1 MATPGTHRRDLLH
14 PERMAALAA
23 AALPRVPSNI
33 AEIEAVP
40 DELIRAGRPAMACLF
55 EIFLSTRD
63 RSRIMTVH
71 RALDLIQELEGQMT
85 VFRDDSEINR
95 LNRCALDRPVPAETG
110 LFQLL
115 SLGAKIYRETGGAFD
130 LTAGPLWKVWGF
142 SRRRGTLPDPDE
154 VEKAR
159 SRVGSRFLELDE
171 SAGTVRFRRRGL
183 ELNLG
188 AIGKGYA
195 LDRAGRLLQQEGMSR
210 ALLHAGYSSI
220 LALGEGP
227 GKGSSSGWKISI
239 RDPLGR
245 NGPLATVQLRNRA
258 LSTSGVGQQFFTVG
272 NRRYGHVLDPR
283 TGHPVETN
291 LAATALAPSAAE
303 ADALA
308 TAFLVMDLEDI
319 LSYCRRRRGIGAVV
333 VAADPRNGAVQVH
346 HRGLD
351 ADHLEVFR

>member
-1 MATPGTHRRDLLH
+1 MAPPGTRRRDLLN

-23 AALPRVPSNI
+23 AALPRVP

-55 EIFLSTRD
+55 EIFLSTRY

-71 RALDLIQELEGQMT
+71 KALDLIQELEGQMT
-85 VFRDDSEINR
+85 VFRDDSEVAH
-95 LNRCALDRPVPAETG
+95 LNRCAFERPVRAETG
-110 LFQLL
+110 LFELL
-115 SLGAKIYRETGGAFD
+115 TLGTRIHRETGGAFD
-130 LTAGPLWKVWGF
+130 MTAGPLWKVWGF
-142 SRRRGTLPDPDE
+142 YRRQGTLPDPAA
-154 VEKAR
+154 VEQAR
-159 SRVGSRFLELDE
+159 SRVGSRFLELDP

-195 LDRAGRLLQQEGMSR
+195 LDRAGRLLKEAGLSH
-210 ALLHAGYSSI
+210 ALLHAGHSSI

-227 GKGSSSGWKISI
+227 GSESPPGWKVSI

-245 NGPLATVQLRNRA
+245 AGPLATVQLSNRA
-258 LSTSGVGQQFFTVG
+258 LSTSGVGEQFFKVG

-283 TGHPVETN
+283 TGDPVEKN

-319 LSYCRRRRGIGAVV
+319 LSYCRRRRGIGAIVA
-333 VAADPRNGAVQVH
+333 AADPRDGAVRIH
-346 HRGLD
+346 HWGLD
-351 ADHLEVFR
+351 ADRLEVFL

>member
-1 MATPGTHRRDLLH
+1 MVTPGTRRRDLLH

-23 AALPRVPSNI
+23 AALPRVPSDF
-33 AEIEAVP
+33 EAVP

-55 EIFLSTRD
+55 EIFLPTRD

-85 VFRDDSEINR
+85 VFRDDSEVAL
-95 LNRCALDRPVPAETG
+95 LNRRAFEHPVAAESG
-110 LFQLL
+110 LFELL
-115 SLGAKIYRETGGAFD
+115 RLGARISRETGGAFD
-130 LTAGPLWKVWGF
+130 MTAGPLWKVWGF
-142 SRRRGTLPDPDE
+142 ARRRGAVPEPKA

-159 SRVGSRFLELDE
+159 SRVGSCFLELDP

-195 LDRAGRLLQQEGMSR
+195 LDRAGRLLKREGLGS
-210 ALLHAGYSSI
+210 ALLHAGHSSI

-227 GKGSSSGWKISI
+227 EKESPSGWKVSI
-239 RDPLGR
+239 RDPLAR

-258 LSTSGVGQQFFTVG
+258 LSTSGVGEQFFQAG
-272 NRRYGHVLDPR
+272 DRRYGHVLDPR
-283 TGHPVETN
+283 TGHPVEKN

-303 ADALA
+303 ADALS

-319 LSYCRRRRGIGAVV
+319 LSYCRRRRGTGAVV
-333 VAADPRNGAVQVH
+333 VAKDPRDGTIQVH
-346 HRGLD
+346 HWGLD
-351 ADHLEVFR
+351 TDHLEVFR

>member
-1 MATPGTHRRDLLH
+1 MATSGTRRRDLLH
-14 PERMAALAA
+14 PQRMAALAA
-23 AALPRVPSNI
+23 AALPRAAS
-33 AEIEAVP
+33 EIESLP
-40 DELIRAGRPAMACLF
+40 EELIRAGRPAMACLF
-55 EIFLSTRD
+55 EIILSNRD

-95 LNRCALDRPVPAETG
+95 LNRSAFDRPVPAETG

-115 SLGAKIYRETGGAFD
+115 RLGARISSETGGAFD
-130 LTAGPLWKVWGF
+130 MTAGPLWKVWGF
-142 SRRRGTLPDPDE
+142 SRRRGALPDPE
-154 VEKAR
+154 AVEKAR

-195 LDRAGRLLQQEGMSR
+195 LDRAGRLLRREGMSR

-227 GKGSSSGWKISI
+227 GKESSSGWKVSI
-239 RDPLGR
+239 RDPSGR
-245 NGPLATVQLRNRA
+245 TGPLATVQLRNRA
-258 LSTSGVGQQFFTVG
+258 LSTSGVGEQFFRAG

-283 TGHPVETN
+283 TGHPVEKN
-291 LAATALAPSAAE
+291 LAATALAPAAAE
-303 ADALA
+303 ADALS

-333 VAADPRNGAVQVH
+333 VASGPRDGAVQVH
-346 HRGLD
+346 HWGLD
-351 ADHLEVFR
+351 EDHLEVFR

>member
-1 MATPGTHRRDLLH
+1 MASPGTRRRDLLH

-23 AALPRVPSNI
+23 AALPRVP
-33 AEIEAVP
+33 ADIEAVP

-71 RALDLIQELEGQMT
+71 RALDLVQELEGQMT
-85 VFRDDSEINR
+85 VFRDDSEIAH
-95 LNRCALDRPVPAETG
+95 LNRSAFERPISTETG
-110 LFQLL
+110 LFELL
-115 SLGAKIYRETGGAFD
+115 RLGARIHRETGGAFD
-130 LTAGPLWKVWGF
+130 LTAGPLWKAWGF
-142 SRRRGTLPDPDE
+142 SRRQGTLPDPE
-154 VEKAR
+154 AIEKAR
-159 SRVGSRFLELDE
+159 SRVGSRFLELNP
-171 SAGTVRFRRRGL
+171 STGTVRFRRRGL

-195 LDRAGRLLQQEGMSR
+195 LDRAGRRLKEEGIGR
-210 ALLHAGYSSI
+210 ALLHAGYSSM
-220 LALGEGP
+220 LALGDGP
-227 GKGSSSGWKISI
+227 GKGPSPGWKVSI

-245 NGPLATVQLRNRA
+245 TGPLATVQLRNRA
-258 LSTSGVGQQFFTVG
+258 LSTSGAGEQFFRIG

-283 TGHPVETN
+283 TGHPVDKN
-291 LAATALAPSAAE
+291 LAATALAPTAAE

-319 LSYCRRRRGIGAVV
+319 LSYCRQRPGIGAIM
-333 VAADPRNGAVQVH
+333 VAKDPRDRAIRVH
-346 HRGLD
+346 HWGLD

>member
-1 MATPGTHRRDLLH
+1 MATSGTRRRDLLH

-23 AALPRVPSNI
+23 AALPRVP

-40 DELIRAGRPAMACLF
+40 DELIRAGRPAMACHF
-55 EIFLSTRD
+55 EILLSTRY
-63 RSRIMTVH
+63 RSQIMTVH
-71 RALDLIQELEGQMT
+71 RALDLIQELEAQLT
-85 VFRDDSEINR
+85 VFRDDSEIAQ
-95 LNRCALDRPVPAETG
+95 LNRCAFDRPIPAEAG
-110 LFQLL
+110 LFELL
-115 SLGAKIYRETGGAFD
+115 RLGTRIYRETGGAFD

-142 SRRRGTLPDPDE
+142 SRRQGTLPEPE
-154 VEKAR
+154 AVEGAR
-159 SRVGSRFLELDE
+159 SRVGSCFLELE
-171 SAGTVRFRRRGL
+171 PSAGTVRFRRRGL

-195 LDRAGRLLQQEGMSR
+195 LDRAGRQLQEAGLSR
-210 ALLHAGYSSI
+210 ALLHAGHSSI

-227 GKGSSSGWKISI
+227 GRESPGWKVSI

-245 NGPLATVQLRNRA
+245 TGPLATVQLRNRA
-258 LSTSGVGQQFFTVG
+258 LSTSGVGEQFFKVG

-283 TGHPVETN
+283 TGHPVEKN

-319 LSYCRRRRGIGAVV
+319 LSYCRRRPGIGAVV
-333 VAADPRNGAVQVH
+333 VAADPRDGAVRIH
-346 HRGLD
+346 HWGLD
-351 ADHLEVFR
+351 ADRLEVFR

>member
-1 MATPGTHRRDLLH
+1 MATSGTRRRDLLH
-14 PERMAALAA
+14 PQRMAALAA
-23 AALPRVPSNI
+23 AALPRAAS
-33 AEIEAVP
+33 EIESLP
-40 DELIRAGRPAMACLF
+40 EELIRAGRPAMACLF
-55 EIFLSTRD
+55 EIILSNRD

-95 LNRCALDRPVPAETG
+95 LNRSAFDRPVPAETG

-115 SLGAKIYRETGGAFD
+115 RLGARISSETGGAFD
-130 LTAGPLWKVWGF
+130 MTAGPLWKVWGF
-142 SRRRGTLPDPDE
+142 SRRRGTLPDPE
-154 VEKAR
+154 AVEKAR

-195 LDRAGRLLQQEGMSR
+195 LDRAGRLLRREGMSR

-227 GKGSSSGWKISI
+227 GKESSSGWKVSI
-239 RDPLGR
+239 RDPSGR
-245 NGPLATVQLRNRA
+245 TGPLATVQLRNRA
-258 LSTSGVGQQFFTVG
+258 LSTSGVGEQFFRAG

-283 TGHPVETN
+283 TGHPVEKN
-291 LAATALAPSAAE
+291 LAATALAPAAAE
-303 ADALA
+303 ADALS

-333 VAADPRNGAVQVH
+333 VASGPRDGAVQVH
-346 HRGLD
+346 HWGLD
-351 ADHLEVFR
+351 EDHLEVFR

>member
-1 MATPGTHRRDLLH
+1 MATPGTRRRDLLH

-23 AALPRVPSNI
+23 AALPRVPPD
-33 AEIEAVP
+33 IEAGP
-40 DELIRAGRPAMACLF
+40 DELIRAGRPAMACVF

-63 RSRIMTVH
+63 RSRIMTAH

-85 VFRDDSEINR
+85 VFRDDSEIAH
-95 LNRCALDRPVPAETG
+95 LNRCAFERPVPAETG
-110 LFQLL
+110 LFELL
-115 SLGAKIYRETGGAFD
+115 RLGARIYRETGGAFD

-142 SRRRGTLPDPDE
+142 SRRQGTLPDAE
-154 VEKAR
+154 AVARAR
-159 SRVGSRFLELDE
+159 SRVGSRYLELDA
-171 SAGTVRFRRRGL
+171 SAGTVRFQRRGL

-195 LDRAGRLLQQEGMSR
+195 LDRAGQMLKEEGLNR

-227 GKGSSSGWKISI
+227 GRGSSSGWKVSI

-245 NGPLATVQLRNRA
+245 TGPLATLGLRNRA
-258 LSTSGVGQQFFTVG
+258 LSTSGVGEQFFRIG
-272 NRRYGHVLDPR
+272 NKHYGHVLDPR
-283 TGHPVETN
+283 TGHPVEKN
-291 LAATALAPSAAE
+291 LAATALAPTAAE
-303 ADALA
+303 ADALS

-319 LSYCRRRRGIGAVV
+319 LSYCRRRRRLGAMV
-333 VAADPRNGAVQVH
+333 VAKDPRDGAVQVH
-346 HRGLD
+346 HWGLD

>member
-1 MATPGTHRRDLLH
+1 MATPGTRRRDLLH

-23 AALPRVPSNI
+23 AALPRVP
-33 AEIEAVP
+33 ADLEAVP
-40 DELIRAGRPAMACLF
+40 DKLIRAGRPAMACRF
-55 EIFLSTRD
+55 EILVSTRH
-63 RSRIMTVH
+63 RSRIMTLH

-85 VFRDDSEINR
+85 VFRDDSEIAH
-95 LNRCALDRPVPAETG
+95 LNRYAFERPIPAETG
-110 LFQLL
+110 LFELL
-115 SLGAKIYRETGGAFD
+115 RLGTRIYRETGGAFD

-142 SRRRGTLPDPDE
+142 SRRQGTLPDPE
-154 VEKAR
+154 AVEEAR
-159 SRVGSRFLELDE
+159 SQVGSRFLELDP

-195 LDRAGRLLQQEGMSR
+195 LDRAGRLLKQEGTSR
-210 ALLHAGYSSI
+210 ALLHAGHSSI

-227 GKGSSSGWKISI
+227 GRESPPGWKVSI

-245 NGPLATVQLRNRA
+245 TGPLATVELRNRA
-258 LSTSGVGQQFFTVG
+258 LSTSGVGEQFFRIG
-272 NRRYGHVLDPR
+272 NKHYGHVLDPR
-283 TGHPVETN
+283 TGHPVEKN
-291 LAATALAPSAAE
+291 LAATALAPTAAE
-303 ADALA
+303 ADALS

-333 VAADPRNGAVQVH
+333 VAKDPRDGAVQVH
-346 HRGLD
+346 HWGLD

>member
-1 MATPGTHRRDLLH
+1 MATSGTRRRDLLH
-14 PERMAALAA
+14 PQRMAALAA
-23 AALPRVPSNI
+23 AALPRAAS
-33 AEIEAVP
+33 EIEALP
-40 DELIRAGRPAMACLF
+40 EELIRAGRPAMACLF
-55 EIFLSTRD
+55 EIILSNRD

-95 LNRCALDRPVPAETG
+95 LNRSAFDRPVPAETG

-115 SLGAKIYRETGGAFD
+115 RLGARISSETGGAFD
-130 LTAGPLWKVWGF
+130 MTAGPLWKVWGF
-142 SRRRGTLPDPDE
+142 SRRRGTLPDPE
-154 VEKAR
+154 AVEKAR

-195 LDRAGRLLQQEGMSR
+195 LDRAGRLLRREGMSR

-220 LALGEGP
+220 LALGGP
-227 GKGSSSGWKISI
+227 GKESSSGWKVSI
-239 RDPLGR
+239 RDPSGR
-245 NGPLATVQLRNRA
+245 TGPLATVQLRNRA
-258 LSTSGVGQQFFTVG
+258 LSTSGVGEQFFRAG

-283 TGHPVETN
+283 TGHPVEKN
-291 LAATALAPSAAE
+291 LAATALAPAAAE
-303 ADALA
+303 ADALS

-333 VAADPRNGAVQVH
+333 VASGPRDGAVQVH
-346 HRGLD
+346 HWGLD
-351 ADHLEVFR
+351 EDHLEVFR

>member
-1 MATPGTHRRDLLH
+1 MATPGTRRRDLLH

-23 AALPRVPSNI
+23 AALPRVPPDL
-33 AEIEAVP
+33 EAVP
-40 DELIRAGRPAMACLF
+40 DELIRAGRQAMACRF

-85 VFRDDSEINR
+85 VFRDDSEIAH
-95 LNRCALDRPVPAETG
+95 LNRCAYEGPISAETG
-110 LFQLL
+110 LFELLQL
-115 SLGAKIYRETGGAFD
+115 GTKIYRKTGGAFD

-142 SRRRGTLPDPDE
+142 SRRQGRLPDPE
-154 VEKAR
+154 AVERAR
-159 SRVGSRFLELDE
+159 SRMGSCFLELDA
-171 SAGTVRFRRRGL
+171 SARTVRFRRRGL

-195 LDRAGRLLQQEGMSR
+195 LDRAGQLLKEKGLSC

-227 GKGSSSGWKISI
+227 GKESSSGWKVSI

-245 NGPLATVQLRNRA
+245 TGPLATVQLRNRA
-258 LSTSGVGQQFFTVG
+258 LSTSGSGEQFFRVG

-283 TGHPVETN
+283 TGHPVEKN
-291 LAATALAPSAAE
+291 LAATALAPTAAE

-308 TAFLVMDLEDI
+308 TAFLVMDLEQV
-319 LSYCRRRRGIGAVV
+319 LSYCRQRRGIGAMV
-333 VAADPRNGAVQVH
+333 VAKDPRDGAVQVH
-346 HRGLD
+346 HWGLD